1 LEFSSTNLNFKI
13 ALLELTVLKPHEEV
27 IASLVRKLS
36 NEMESE
42 GEVKDPLIIDE
53 KDHVI
58 LDGMHRFNSFKSLK
72 CRFAPC
78 CLLDYDNPEIK
89 VESWYRVFGIQ
100 ESEKFVEQ
108 LLGELAVN
116 YRQSK
121 DSIDGSEI
129 ILASEGTRY
138 VPTQPTDDVQAAR
151 RAVELEKATVLK
163 GYKVEYQPSI
173 IAIQRWKSGNA
184 GFVIPLPTFT
194 KSRIRE
200 LGEKKILLPHKSTC
214 HVIPSRPLRV
224 DVPLS
229 LLKNEKITPAEANVQ
244 LAELLSS
251 RKVDRKPPG
260 SIVDGRRYEEE
271 LLVFTH

>member
-1 LEFSSTNLNFKI
+1 MEFSSANLNFKI
-13 ALLELTVLKPHEEV
+13 ALLELSVLKPHEEV

-36 NEMESE
+36 DQMESE

-78 CLLDYDNPEIK
+78 CLLDYDNPAIK
-89 VESWYRVFGIQ
+89 VESWYRVFDV
-100 ESEKFVEQ
+100 EEPEKFA
-108 LLGELAVN
+108 GELLEDIAVN

-129 ILASEGTRY
+129 ILAGEGTRY
-138 VPTQPTDDVQAAR
+138 VPTQPTDDVHAAR

-163 GYKVEYQPSI
+163 GHKVEYQPSV

-184 GFVIPLPTFT
+184 RFVIPLPTFT
-194 KSRIRE
+194 KRRIRE

-251 RKVDRKPPG
+251 RKVDRRPPG